1 METVRLQ
8 KYLAECGVASRR
20 KSEEYITS
28 GFVKVNGKVVTELG
42 TKIDPEKDKVEVLSQ
57 AGNIMQIIKSN
68 NNQNDEVAHIN
79 GVGKNETGSS
89 FSLEENED
97 GSVNSYELKPEKKVY
112 ILLNKP
118 VGYVTTVNDE
128 KGRSTVMELLKDVK
142 EKIVPVGRLDM
153 FTSGLLLFSNDG
165 EFINKVT
172 HPKHE
177 TTKTYIVKTRGVP
190 KEKDLEKLRNGVK
203 IEDYITSPAKVELLL
218 KDNTNDVARIWIQI
232 HEGRNRQVRKMCE
245 AIGLS
250 VIALKREG
258 VGDLTCEG
266 VNRGE
271 WRYLTAEEVEG
282 IMNN

>member
-1 METVRLQ
+1 MKKVAKKDTQAIDSKELIIAMEELEKEKGIQ
-8 KYLAECGVASRR
+8 KDYLLESIETALVTAYKRNFDSVENVKITMDKETGEIHVYAEKDVVEMNGKR
-20 KSEEYITS
+20 ITS
-28 GFVKVNGKVVTELG
+28 
-42 TKIDPEKDKVEVLSQ
+42 
-57 AGNIMQIIKSN
+57 
-68 NNQNDEVAHIN
+68 
-79 GVGKNETGSS
+79 
-89 FSLEENED
+89 
-97 GSVNSYELKPEKKVY
+97 EKKVY

-118 VGYVTTVNDE
+118 VGYVTTVSDE
-128 KGRSTVMELLKDVK
+128 KERPTVMELLDGVK

-153 FTSGLLLFSNDG
+153 FTSGLLLLSNDG
-165 EFINKVT
+165 EFIYKVT

-190 KEKDLEKLRNGVK
+190 KESDLERLRVGVR
-203 IEDYITSPAKVELLL
+203 IEDYITSPASVKLLL
-218 KDNTNDVARIWIQI
+218 KDNTNNIARIWIQI

-271 WRYLTAEEVEG
+271 WRYLTEEEVKG

>member
-1 METVRLQ
+1 MEKIRLQ
-8 KYLAECGVASRR
+8 KYLAECGIASRR

-28 GFVKVNGKVVTELG
+28 GFVKVNGKIVMELG
-42 TKIDPEKDKVEVLSQ
+42 TKIDPEIDKIEVKTQ
-57 AGNIMQIIKSN
+57 AGNIEEIVQEDKEELLAENFVENKKAIEK
-68 NNQNDEVAHIN
+68 EV
-79 GVGKNETGSS
+79 
-89 FSLEENED
+89 
-97 GSVNSYELKPEKKVY
+97 KPEKKVY
-112 ILLNKP
+112 VLLNKP

-153 FTSGLLLFSNDG
+153 YTSGLLLFSNDG
-165 EFINKVT
+165 DFIYKVT

-203 IEDYITSPAKVELLL
+203 IEDYVTSPAKVELLL
-218 KDNTNDVARIWIQI
+218 KDNTNNVARIWIQI

-258 VGDLTCEG
+258 VGKLTCEG
-266 VNRGE
+266 VKKGE
-271 WRYLTAEEVEG
+271 WRYLTTEEVKE
-282 IMNN
+282 IMENE

>member
-1 METVRLQ
+1 MELVRLQ
-8 KYLAECGVASRR
+8 KYLAECGIASRR
-20 KSEEYITS
+20 KSEEYITA
-28 GFVKVNGKVVTELG
+28 GLVMVNGEVVTELG
-42 TKIDPEKDKVEVLSQ
+42 TKIDPEKDKVEVKSK
-57 AGNIMQIIKSN
+57 AGNIMQIV
-68 NNQNDEVAHIN
+68 NDIESTENKKYEV
-79 GVGKNETGSS
+79 
-89 FSLEENED
+89 
-97 GSVNSYELKPEKKVY
+97 KPEQKVY

-142 EKIVPVGRLDM
+142 EKVVPVGRLDM

-190 KEKDLEKLRNGVK
+190 KEKDLEKLRNGIK
-203 IEDYITSPAKVELLL
+203 IEDYVTSPAKVDLLL
-218 KDNTNDVARIWIQI
+218 KDNTNNIARIWIQI

-271 WRYLTAEEVEG
+271 WRYLTPEEVNN
-282 IMNN
+282 IMDN